1 MPKVVVVVTG
11 GIAAYKAAAL
21 VSLLVKQD
29 WEVRVV
35 MTASAEQ
42 MVAAATFA
50 ALSARPVVTDVFDP
64 AFPLGAHIELARW
77 ADGIVVAPATANWLA
92 KAAIGLADDLSSLLY
107 LAFSGPTLVAPA
119 MNAEM
124 WAQPAVQR
132 NVRQLLA
139 DGVHFVGP
147 ESGWQACRTD
157 GAGRMSEPPEILAQL
172 QGLASGSQ

>member
-21 VSLLVKQD
+21 VSLLVKQEWD
-29 WEVRVV
+29 VRVV
-35 MTASAEQ
+35 MSAAAQQ
-42 MVAAATFA
+42 MVAGATFA
-50 ALSARPVVTDVFDP
+50 ALSAGPVITEVFD
-64 AFPLGAHIELARW
+64 ASFPLGAHIELSRW
-77 ADGIVVAPATANWLA
+77 ADAIVVAPATANWLA
-92 KAAIGLADDLSSLLY
+92 KAAIGLADDLSSLVY

-172 QGLASGSQ
+172 QGLASRPK